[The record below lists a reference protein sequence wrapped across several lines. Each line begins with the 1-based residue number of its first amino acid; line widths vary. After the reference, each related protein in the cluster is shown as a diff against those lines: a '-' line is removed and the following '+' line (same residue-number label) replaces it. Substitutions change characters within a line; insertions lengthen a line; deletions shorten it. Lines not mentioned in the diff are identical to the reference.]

1 APRAVRAAHP
11 PGARARRAGH
21 RVRPA
26 AARAG
31 HLGGE
36 QPHRPGRALAPGH
49 EVPGYRRDR
58 GGAAMRFV
66 RASSGTAKKPRPR
79 AQFNLRGRL
88 MLVAGAMGLCA
99 VALVVR
105 AVDLQLVDNDFYQR
119 KADARFLR
127 EVPIPTSRG
136 MITDRNGEPLAVS
149 SPVES
154 LWANPQE
161 LANDPDAIARLAE
174 ATSLPVDYL
183 TRYVSQRKDKEFMYV
198 PGHRRINPAVAQK
211 ILALKIPG
219 VFSQR
224 EFRRFYPQGEAVA
237 HVLGFT
243 NIDDQGQEGVELA
256 FDEWL
261 RGKPGLQKVIR
272 DRHGRIVEHVDLVR
286 PAEPGKDLVL
296 SIDRRIQFL
305 AYRELKRT
313 LLETSAASGS
323 VVILDVA
330 SGEVLAMANLPSYN
344 NNRITGGNRD
354 AYRNRAVTDLLEPG
368 STMKPLTVAAGL
380 EAGKITP
387 TTRFDT
393 NPGWIP
399 NGRYRTSDFRN
410 YGVLDTTGLLTK
422 SSNVGVSKIV
432 HMLPDRDFDAF
443 LRRFGFGRSTG
454 SGFPGEAAGLFPPVS
469 SWSGTT
475 KQTLSYGYSLS
486 ATPLQIARA
495 YAALANDGVAMTPT
509 FVKGQ
514 SGEPQRVLDAEV
526 AAQVMK
532 MMQTVTGPGGTATRA
547 AVLGYHVAGKTGT
560 ARKASGGGYARR
572 YIAYFAGVVPV
583 ENPRFSMVVVIN
595 DPDPSKGGST
605 YGGGMLSAP
614 VFARVMEGALRLM
627 DVPPDDIET
636 WLAAQSAS
644 EAKRARAAGRA
655 TTAAAST
662 QAPPATA
669 NAGELP
675 PLFPTGQAR

>member
-1 APRAVRAAHP
+1 
-11 PGARARRAGH
+11 
-21 RVRPA
+21 
-26 AARAG
+26 
-31 HLGGE
+31 
-36 QPHRPGRALAPGH
+36 
-49 EVPGYRRDR
+49 
-58 GGAAMRFV
+58 MRFV

-313 LLETSAASGS
+313 LLETRAASGS

-330 SGEVLAMANLPSYN
+330 TGEVLAMANLPSYN
-344 NNRITGGNRD
+344 NNKVSGENRD
-354 AYRNRAVTDLLEPG
+354 AYRNRAVTDLFEPG
-368 STMKPLTVAAGL
+368 STIKPLTVAAGL
-380 EAGKITP
+380 EAGVITP
-387 TTRFDT
+387 TTLIDT

-410 YGVLDTTGLLTK
+410 YGVLDVTGVLTK

-432 HMLPDRDFDAF
+432 RMLPDREFDAF
-443 LRRFGFGRSTG
+443 LRRFGFGSSTG
-454 SGFPGEAAGLFPPVS
+454 SGFPGEAPGTFPTPDR
-469 SWSGTT
+469 WSGTH
-475 KQTLSYGYSLS
+475 KQTLSYGYGLS

-495 YAALANDGVAMTPT
+495 YAAIGNGGVMVTPT
-509 FVKGQ
+509 FVKGGHAGG
-514 SGEPQRVLDAEV
+514 SVRVLDPEI
-526 AAQVMK
+526 AAQVMQ
-532 MMQTVTGPGGTATRA
+532 MMQTVTEPGGTATRA
-547 AVLGYHVAGKTGT
+547 AILGYHVAGKTGT
-560 ARKASGGGYARR
+560 ARKSAAGGYARR
-572 YIAYFAGVVPV
+572 YVAYFAGLVPV
-583 ENPRFSMVVVIN
+583 ERPRFAVTVVVN
-595 DPDPSKGGST
+595 DPDPSSGGST
-605 YGGGMLSAP
+605 YGGGYVSAP
-614 VFARVMEGALRLM
+614 LFARVMEGALRLM

-636 WLAAQSAS
+636 WLAAQAAG
-644 EAKRARAAGRA
+644 EGGRARVAGAATGGR
-655 TTAAAST
+655 
-662 QAPPATA
+662 
-669 NAGELP
+669 
-675 PLFPTGQAR
+675 R

>member
-1 APRAVRAAHP
+1 
-11 PGARARRAGH
+11 
-21 RVRPA
+21 
-26 AARAG
+26 
-31 HLGGE
+31 
-36 QPHRPGRALAPGH
+36 
-49 EVPGYRRDR
+49 
-58 GGAAMRFV
+58 MRFV
-66 RASSGTAKKPRPR
+66 RTPGGSAKKPRAR

-88 MLVAGAMGLCA
+88 MLVGGAMALCA
-99 VALVVR
+99 TALVVR
-105 AVDLQLVDNDFYQR
+105 AVDLQLVDNAFYQQ

-154 LWANPQE
+154 LYANPQE
-161 LANDPDAIARLAE
+161 LANNPLAIERLAE
-174 ATSLPVDYL
+174 ATGLPSDYL

-198 PGHRRINPAVAQK
+198 PRHRRVNPAVAQK
-211 ILALKIPG
+211 IMALKIPG

-261 RGKPGLQKVIR
+261 RGTPGAQKVIR

-313 LLETSAASGS
+313 LLETGAASGS

-330 SGEVLAMANLPSYN
+330 TGEVLAMANLPSYN
-344 NNRITGGNRD
+344 NNRVSGENRD

-380 EAGKITP
+380 EAGVITP

-393 NPGWIP
+393 SPGWIP
-399 NGRYRTSDFRN
+399 NGRYRTSDFKN
-410 YGVLDTTGLLTK
+410 YGVLDTTGIITK

-432 HMLPDRDFDAF
+432 KLLPDAQFDAF
-443 LRRFGFGRSTG
+443 LRRFGFGTSTG
-454 SGFPGEAAGLFPPVS
+454 SGFPGEAPGTFPPPER
-469 SWSGTT
+469 WSGTH

-486 ATPLQIARA
+486 VTPLQIARA
-495 YAALANDGVAMTPT
+495 YAALGNGGRLVTPT
-509 FVKGQ
+509 FIKGGH
-514 SGEPQRVLDAEV
+514 SGESREILAPDI
-526 AAQVMK
+526 AAQVMR
-532 MMQTVTGPGGTATRA
+532 MMQTVTEPGGTATRA
-547 AVLGYHVAGKTGT
+547 AILGYHVAGKTGT
-560 ARKASGGGYARR
+560 ARKSSGGGYSRR
-572 YIAYFAGVVPV
+572 YIAYFAGLVPV
-583 ENPRFSMVVVIN
+583 DRPRFSVTVVIN
-595 DPDPSKGGST
+595 DPDTSGGGST
-605 YGGGMLSAP
+605 YGGGWISAP
-614 VFARVMEGALRLM
+614 LFARVMEGALRLM

-636 WLAAQSAS
+636 WLAAQAAE
-644 EAKRARAAGRA
+644 EAKRARAAG
-655 TTAAAST
+655 TAVPAVASAAPAA
-662 QAPPATA
+662 QRGAAP
-669 NAGELP
+669 
-675 PLFPTGQAR
+675 